1 MSVRYRRRLR
11 SPTCAIVVRIVL
23 WVVATGWLFF
33 CGRCVAG
40 KGDKMA
46 QFRTI
51 VKNVLRDQPSLLLCL
66 FRQTSANVWELF
78 AFVDGVF
85 NQLRLVYPAIAVRAK
100 HRVIRRHIAV
110 FFLGEFVELKRVFV
124 VCLRLQFQ
132 ESLGGV
138 FNERFASLD
147 AVIREAVFVIA
158 VDFVSVC
165 SSPVIPR
172 TPQMDGVTTWC
183 APDNGQDG

>member
-1 MSVRYRRRLR
+1 MS
-11 SPTCAIVVRIVL
+11 CAIR
-23 WVVATGWLFF
+23 
-33 CGRCVAG
+33 
-40 KGDKMA
+40 
-46 QFRTI
+46 
-51 VKNVLRDQPSLLLCL
+51 PSLLLCL

-85 NQLRLVYPAIAVRAK
+85 NQLRLVCPAVAVRAK

-110 FFLGEFVELKRVFV
+110 FFLGEFVELERVFV

-138 FNERFASLD
+138 FNERFIRFV
-147 AVIREAVFVIA
+147 AVVRETVFVIA

-165 SSPVIPR
+165 PSVLIGR
-172 TPQMDGVTTWC
+172 TPQIDAVRTWRTTRCWEKGQC
-183 APDNGQDG
+183 VFAIFSGKNGRSRELDARVAILIAVI

>member
-1 MSVRYRRRLR
+1 
-11 SPTCAIVVRIVL
+11 
-23 WVVATGWLFF
+23 
-33 CGRCVAG
+33 
-40 KGDKMA
+40 MA

-51 VKNVLRDQPSLLLCL
+51 VINVLRDQPSLLLCL

-85 NQLRLVYPAIAVRAK
+85 NQFRLVYPTVAVRTK
-100 HRVIRRHIAV
+100 HRVIGQHVGV
-110 FFLGEFVELKRVFV
+110 FFLCELVKLKRVFV
-124 VCLRLQFQ
+124 VCLWLQFQ

-147 AVIREAVFVIA
+147 AVVGESVFVIA

-165 SSPVIPR
+165 PSPVV
-172 TPQMDGVTTWC
+172 G
-183 APDNGQDG
+183 